1 MAEPAEVQRRGI
13 NGAAVGR
20 VVLGALAAEVVLAP
34 EVVLAQMGKNGLVQV
49 GMLAEVVVRGQARL
63 GGNRA
68 RHGQPGDRVGK
79 RNALPV
85 VPEKMPEN
93 ATISPVISA
102 DGLTIAALVGL
113 KQGTGHVLG

>member
-1 MAEPAEVQRRGI
+1 M
-13 NGAAVGR
+13 
-20 VVLGALAAEVVLAP
+20 VLAP
-34 EVVLAQMGKNGLVQV
+34 EVVLAQMGKNGLVPV
-49 GMLAEVVVRGQARL
+49 GMLAEVVVRVQVLGQARP
-63 GGNRA
+63 GDNRA

-85 VPEKMPEN
+85 GLEKMPEN